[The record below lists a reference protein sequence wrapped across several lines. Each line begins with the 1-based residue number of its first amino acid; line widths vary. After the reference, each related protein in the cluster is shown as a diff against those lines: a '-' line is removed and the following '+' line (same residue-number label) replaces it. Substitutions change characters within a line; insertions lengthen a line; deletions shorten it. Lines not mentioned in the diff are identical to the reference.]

1 MGRSCRDSRS
11 TEAGFLLICLRRTL
25 ASVKEPDFRVN
36 LLACGVFF
44 AFVISMLQFLSF
56 LGVFLTTGLLAQ
68 AVHSI
73 ELKNGAA
80 VQGKVVLE
88 RADAVY
94 VDLGFDVLAVPKA
107 SIAEVQTRDSE
118 TGAFPLA
125 TPDATTLYQVTADR
139 GDQTIRDWV
148 DELGEA
154 VALVQTPTGLGSG
167 FVIHEGGYIVTND
180 HVIAGEHRIS
190 ITIFEEGTNELSK
203 VTYDNVRIVAT
214 SSELDLALLKIE
226 AEDLSPFVTVPLAAV
241 DEGLREGQTVFAIG
255 SPLGLDRTVSEGII
269 SVANRVIN
277 GRLYLQTTTQINPG
291 NSGGPLFNL
300 QGEVV
305 GVNNMKIAAVGAEG
319 LGFSI
324 SSGILKS
331 FIDNRDAYAFDPRNP
346 NAGFRY
352 LNPPKVK

>member
-1 MGRSCRDSRS
+1 MLRFLCFLVCML
-11 TEAGFLLICLRRTL
+11 TEGA
-25 ASVKEPDFRVN
+25 A
-36 LLACGVFF
+36 
-44 AFVISMLQFLSF
+44 
-56 LGVFLTTGLLAQ
+56 AQ
-68 AVHSI
+68 AFHSI
-73 ELKNGAA
+73 ELNNGAA
-80 VQGKVVLE
+80 LQGEIVLE
-88 RADAVY
+88 RADSVF
-94 VDLGFDVLAVPKA
+94 VDLGFDVLAVPSSSIKA
-107 SIAEVQTRDSE
+107 IHARDTQTGEFPADSL
-118 TGAFPLA
+118 GI
-125 TPDATTLYQVTADR
+125 DTLYQVAAER
-139 GDQTIRDWV
+139 GDQTVRDWV
-148 DELGEA
+148 QELGEA

-167 FVIHEGGYIVTND
+167 FVIHKDGYVVTND

-190 ITIFEEGTNELSK
+190 ITIFEEGVNELSK

-214 SSELDLALLKIE
+214 SSELDLALLKIVS
-226 AEDLSPFVTVPLAAV
+226 EDASSFVAVPLAAA
-241 DEGLREGQTVFAIG
+241 DGGLSEGQTVFAIG
-255 SPLGLDRTVSEGII
+255 SPLGLDRTVSQGII

-300 QGEVV
+300 KGEVV

-324 SSGILKS
+324 SSGTLKS

>member
-1 MGRSCRDSRS
+1 M
-11 TEAGFLLICLRRTL
+11 
-25 ASVKEPDFRVN
+25 FR
-36 LLACGVFF
+36 
-44 AFVISMLQFLSF
+44 
-56 LGVFLTTGLLAQ
+56 FLTTSVLIFVSGVGVYAF
-68 AVHSI
+68 HSV
-73 ELKNGAA
+73 ELINGAS
-80 VQGKVVLE
+80 VQGEIVLE
-88 RADAVY
+88 RADALY
-94 VDLGFDVLAVPKA
+94 VDLGFELLEVPRAAIEAVQVRDVTTGQFPVELQA
-107 SIAEVQTRDSE
+107 AE
-118 TGAFPLA
+118 
-125 TPDATTLYQVTADR
+125 TLYEVSTDR
-139 GDQTIRDWV
+139 RDQTIRDWV
-148 DELGEA
+148 DTLGEA

-167 FVIHEGGYIVTND
+167 FVIHENGYVVTND

-190 ITIFEEGTNELSK
+190 ITIFEEGVNELSK
-203 VTYDNVRIVAT
+203 VTYDQVRIVAT

-226 AEDLSPFVTVPLAAV
+226 TETPTSFVTVPLAAA

-300 QGEVV
+300 KGEVV

-331 FIDNRDAYAFDPRNP
+331 FIDNRDAYTFDPRNP

-352 LNPPKVK
+352 MDPPKLK